1 MEWFHPQ
8 LLAGGEF
15 DNFAEIHHCHCGT
28 QVQDGCQVM
37 RNEQIADA
45 ELLLEILQQIH
56 NLGTD
61 RDIERRHGLVED
73 NKARVQRQGPR
84 DSDALPLAA
93 TEFVRK
99 EIDRGR
105 SKADEI
111 QEFMDALPDLGL
123 WECLIDDQ
131 GLSNDIAHSHAWSLV
146 VIRILCTGL

>member
-8 LLAGGEF
+8 LLAGSEF
-15 DNFAEIHHCHCGT
+15 DNFAEIHHGHRGT
-28 QVQDGCQVM
+28 QVQEGGQVM

-73 NKARVQRQGPR
+73 NEAWIQRQGPC
-84 DSDALPLAA
+84 DGDTLPLAA

-99 EIDRGR
+99 EIDRAW

-111 QEFMDALPDLGL
+111 QQLLDAFPDLGL
-123 WECLIDDQ
+123 
-131 GLSNDIAHSHAWSLV
+131 
-146 VIRILCTGL
+146 